1 MCCCSIDWP
10 VGRVASTHNFCVV
23 PSYACVYIGAWMMRA
38 STARRGAGV
47 SGLACDHAEV
57 FCCSI
62 GLGWLGTVLPLK
74 RWLVTTLSSRWWEAI
89 SHHPTA
95 WFRRGR
101 DGRPERGGGL
111 VAGARL
117 RESTGRS
124 REQTS

>member
-1 MCCCSIDWP
+1 
-10 VGRVASTHNFCVV
+10 
-23 PSYACVYIGAWMMRA
+23 MRA

-74 RWLVTTLSSRWWEAI
+74 RWLVTTLSRWWEAI
-89 SHHPTA
+89 NHHPTA

-101 DGRPERGGGL
+101 SAVADWWPERVCGSRR
-111 VAGARL
+111 GAAESRL
-117 RESTGRS
+117 AEEDYYYYYGIGSDF
-124 REQTS
+124 